1 MPGKQSYKNNG
12 HTRFSGIALLL
23 LLLFLAVATFF
34 MLSWL
39 PGQSE
44 VSPTPSITAK
54 PTATPTPTPT
64 PSPTPTM
71 MQVVRINLSDTSSS
85 VRVREQASTTAQV
98 LGEAPHNTTLP
109 YLGESDGWWIVNY
122 EGKTGYIGA
131 DFGVLETVT
140 VTPSPTPTVS
150 PSASN

>member
-1 MPGKQSYKNNG
+1 MSGKQNYKSNG
-12 HTRFSGIALLL
+12 RGGFPVVA
-23 LLLFLAVATFF
+23 LLLFLLLLSVATFF
-34 MLSWL
+34 VMREL
-39 PGQSE
+39 PGQNE
-44 VSPTPSITAK
+44 VTPTPSITAT

-71 MQVVRINLSDTSSS
+71 MQVVRINLSNTSSS
-85 VRVREQASTTAQV
+85 VRVREQASTSAQV

-109 YLGESDGWWIVNY
+109 YLGESDGWWIVDY

-131 DFGVLETVT
+131 EFGVLETVT
-140 VTPSPTPTVS
+140 ATPSPTPTIS